1 MSDMKTFTVRDLD
14 RCPREVLL
22 ASDEGGGAV
31 IRSRMGRS
39 YLIQPLPPE
48 DSAADPAS
56 VAKWVASHRKWLASQ
71 SPGSIPAAH
80 FRQVDQLV
88 AGE

>member
-31 IRSRMGRS
+31 IRSRTGRS
-39 YLIQPLPPE
+39 YLIQPLPRA
-48 DSAADPAS
+48 DSAAAPAA
-56 VAKWVASHRKWLASQ
+56 VAKWVDSHRKWLAAS
-71 SPGSIPAAH
+71 SPNRIPAAQ
-80 FRQVDQLV
+80 FRQVDKLV

>member
-31 IRSRMGRS
+31 IRSRAGRS
-39 YLIQPLPPE
+39 YLIQPLPSA
-48 DSAADPAS
+48 DSAPAPAT
-56 VAKWVASHRKWLASQ
+56 VAKWVDSHRKWLDAQ
-71 SPGSIPAAH
+71 SLRRIPAAQ
-80 FRQVDQLV
+80 FRHVDRLV